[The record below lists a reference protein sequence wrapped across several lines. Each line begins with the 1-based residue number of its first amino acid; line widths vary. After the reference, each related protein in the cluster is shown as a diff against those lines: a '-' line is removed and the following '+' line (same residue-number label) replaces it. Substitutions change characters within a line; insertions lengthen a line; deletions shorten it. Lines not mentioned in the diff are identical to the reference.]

1 MAALRVSSWG
11 LVAALGVAAAAVV
24 LAGEAAL
31 TPAFWVRAAVV
42 LAAAALVWLAARSG
56 REVVDPAEAG
66 RKTSVRDEHPEFL
79 DDAPTGPAGSPR
91 PE

>member
-11 LVAALGVAAAAVV
+11 LVAALGV
-24 LAGEAAL
+24 
-31 TPAFWVRAAVV
+31 
-42 LAAAALVWLAARSG
+42 AAAALVWLAARSG

-79 DDAPTGPAGSPR
+79 DDGPTGPAGSPR